1 MCFFL
6 FKRTVGNDPTFNR
19 VSFAKQR
26 RGLALLQS
34 VNQTDVL
41 ATSSREMVALS
52 GVNKIKSMNE
62 AYI

>member
-1 MCFFL
+1 M
-6 FKRTVGNDPTFNR
+6 GNDPTFNR